1 MKVLVLNLPP
11 PAEVI
16 QLDITP
22 IYHMREVGKNQH
34 TPVSTEAIEGG
45 FEGGAPWGREA
56 FDRILGEYEHE
67 RGTACS
73 FAWSRSN
80 DANPGGVR
88 GKGLTDYPAAV
99 FLKELIEAYLEA
111 AAI

>member
-56 FDRILGEYEHE
+56 FDRILGEYE
-67 RGTACS
+67 
-73 FAWSRSN
+73 
-80 DANPGGVR
+80 
-88 GKGLTDYPAAV
+88 GLTDYPAAV